1 MRKVQRVVTSAA
13 VCLISALFCIFGAF
27 DSYAYEAV
35 NALIPISCFGDP
47 AEAQSYTIV
56 LEPETAS
63 APMPESVSL
72 ELSNDETKC
81 FEISL
86 TEPGTYTYL
95 VYELEGSDELICYDT
110 RVYGVTLFVEDNG
123 EGALIYTV
131 AANVNNSTA
140 KSGQIEFHNINIPS
154 ETSVNT
160 AEDTT
165 AETETTA
172 AETLTAAATMS
183 AAATTANNNSSNNT
197 IYDYFSTVLT
207 GDSFPAHTVRIIMLA
222 ATAAAVIAFLFKRRS
237 SEEEE

>member
-95 VYELEGSDELICYDT
+95 VYELEGSDE
-110 RVYGVTLFVEDNG
+110 
-123 EGALIYTV
+123 LIYTV